1 MANLFD
7 VDNAPNQEPS
17 AIRAGSYL
25 QWKRADISDDY
36 DSALYDLVYVARLSG
51 GTATEITITA
61 SKISSQ
67 YVVQVASTVTQNYVI
82 GDYYWQA
89 EIHRLSDSE
98 VVVVDNGQFSI
109 LPDLDIELADP
120 SGHAEIMLRKV
131 ESLLEGR
138 ADKDVSSY
146 SIAGRSITKMSVT
159 ELLEWRNFYKREAA
173 QNKRKNDIA
182 NGRQTNSTIKVRFP
196 R

>member
-1 MANLFD
+1 
-7 VDNAPNQEPS
+7 
-17 AIRAGSYL
+17 
-25 QWKRADISDDY
+25 
-36 DSALYDLVYVARLSG
+36 
-51 GTATEITITA
+51 
-61 SKISSQ
+61 
-67 YVVQVASTVTQNYVI
+67 
-82 GDYYWQA
+82 
-89 EIHRLSDSE
+89 
-98 VVVVDNGQFSI
+98 VVDNGQFSI